1 MRKMKAGIVTIHTDF
16 NYGAVLQAVATQKFL
31 ELNGVNAEIID
42 YENKEIAKQFKLF
55 YKQGKTLFGYGV
67 TLVRNVFF
75 GRFFYYKHAIKNLDS
90 YRKKTKIKYITIDD
104 LKNVDYD
111 LLIAGSDQIW
121 NSEITGEL
129 DPVFLLDFGQR
140 SKKISLATSMGSHI
154 LSDEE
159 KEKFRAVLRQY
170 SAISVREKFAKCQLD
185 KLTSKKVKVLLDP
198 TLLLNKT
205 VWWREFARYSKYA
218 NKREKYILTY
228 FVGGDKF
235 KYRKQISE
243 YSNKMHLPVWTIQFS
258 NYQWKESDKK
268 ILGASIID
276 FVALISN
283 AELVITDSFH
293 GVAFS
298 VNMERDFVA
307 LTNRENPIRVREFL
321 EAIELDD
328 RIDMSITEYSK
339 INYDKP
345 RILLEDL
352 RCDSEEW
359 IKSVLEEELAKDYNN
374 ETYTMDYV

>member
-67 TLVRNVFF
+67 TFVRNVFF

-235 KYRKQISE
+235 KYR
-243 YSNKMHLPVWTIQFS
+243 
-258 NYQWKESDKK
+258 
-268 ILGASIID
+268 
-276 FVALISN
+276 
-283 AELVITDSFH
+283 
-293 GVAFS
+293 
-298 VNMERDFVA
+298 
-307 LTNRENPIRVREFL
+307 
-321 EAIELDD
+321 
-328 RIDMSITEYSK
+328 
-339 INYDKP
+339 
-345 RILLEDL
+345 
-352 RCDSEEW
+352 
-359 IKSVLEEELAKDYNN
+359 
-374 ETYTMDYV
+374 

>member
-1 MRKMKAGIVTIHTDF
+1 M
-16 NYGAVLQAVATQKFL
+16 
-31 ELNGVNAEIID
+31 
-42 YENKEIAKQFKLF
+42 
-55 YKQGKTLFGYGV
+55 
-67 TLVRNVFF
+67 
-75 GRFFYYKHAIKNLDS
+75 DS

-258 NYQWKESDKK
+258 NYQWKESD
-268 ILGASIID
+268 
-276 FVALISN
+276 N
-283 AELVITDSFH
+283 
-293 GVAFS
+293 
-298 VNMERDFVA
+298 
-307 LTNRENPIRVREFL
+307 
-321 EAIELDD
+321 
-328 RIDMSITEYSK
+328 
-339 INYDKP
+339 
-345 RILLEDL
+345 
-352 RCDSEEW
+352 C
-359 IKSVLEEELAKDYNN
+359 
-374 ETYTMDYV
+374 

>member
-1 MRKMKAGIVTIHTDF
+1 M
-16 NYGAVLQAVATQKFL
+16 
-31 ELNGVNAEIID
+31 
-42 YENKEIAKQFKLF
+42 
-55 YKQGKTLFGYGV
+55 
-67 TLVRNVFF
+67 
-75 GRFFYYKHAIKNLDS
+75 DS

-185 KLTSKKVKVLLDP
+185 KLTSKKDKVLLDP